1 MMILYNGKFYKD
13 NVEVPIEIGNIEQ
26 IALLKKLE
34 KERENGINISVSI
47 SETTTYQLSF
57 LWICPVCNYKT
68 YEEYDFEDHDPNDED
83 IKDTLEC
90 LGTTCIKCKTEY
102 TLEMIEDKYK
112 NIYKLK

>member
-1 MMILYNGKFYKD
+1 MILINGKFYKD

-26 IALLKKLE
+26 IALLKKIE
-34 KERENGINISVSI
+34 KEKEDGINISVSI
-47 SETTTYQLSF
+47 SEITNYQLSF
-57 LWICPVCNYKT
+57 LWTCPICNYKN

-83 IKDTLEC
+83 IKDTIEC
-90 LGTTCIKCKTEY
+90 LGTTCIKCQTAY